1 MAAAGEDRS
10 EALSSDSPNLHNAVI
25 RAQEFA
31 APTFNRHGMT
41 IQAKLKRPKPNGL
54 VVKRGTVP
62 PSVFLHTISDKEW
75 EEFIAAAC
83 RQRTI

>member
-1 MAAAGEDRS
+1 MS
-10 EALSSDSPNLHNAVI
+10 TQP
-25 RAQEFA
+25 
-31 APTFNRHGMT
+31 
-41 IQAKLKRPKPNGL
+41 KLKTPKPNRL

-83 RQRTI
+83 RQRPIQSTKYVSRCLETQATKGATSKHDCKQL